1 MGTSA
6 QITHNIYH
14 YAGKE
19 SQHGDKGAADA
30 GHVATCRKQY
40 VPAIRPH
47 RLLETTLTLGTKEAA
62 FIFIAVRRSL
72 NTANAEG
79 MRWGGD
85 MKYGGGM
92 GSPDLYQYLV
102 EHSYRPNEHLDALH
116 KVTLTACV
124 LNWPRR

>member
-1 MGTSA
+1 M
-6 QITHNIYH
+6 
-14 YAGKE
+14 
-19 SQHGDKGAADA
+19 
-30 GHVATCRKQY
+30 
-40 VPAIRPH
+40 AIRGQQTPVMSQPVGSSTCPPFPH

-62 FIFIAVRRSL
+62 LIFIAVRRSL